1 MDDNTTAELTAV
13 PLASNEADVTKPT
26 GAKDPNQGEGD
37 REAARKYDAD
47 AQAFIAEGKVPQA
60 AREARAALEADP
72 AAAAKAEREAKRGPA
87 SNDSHLSLE
96 ELVAKGK
103 SAVEKVVDR
112 VRDAIKK

>member
-1 MDDNTTAELTAV
+1 MDDNTTSELPAV
-13 PLASNEADVTKPT
+13 PSASIEADVTRPT
-26 GAKDPNQGEGD
+26 AAKEPMQGEGD
-37 REAARKYDAD
+37 RVSARKYDED
-47 AQAFIAEGKVPQA
+47 AQAFIAQGKVPQA

-72 AAAAKAEREAKRGPA
+72 AGAAKAERDAKHGPA
-87 SNDSHLSLE
+87 STDSHLSLE